1 MNISISQHERLINDL
16 LPQNCK
22 IDDRTE
28 QDMLKFITDISAL
41 FNFYDLQN
49 KLDGDWLGFLIRDF
63 SVLVNYIMHT
73 NFSVYESQYQKL
85 IAGFEEKQ
93 TDEELAGQLRSVIKV
108 THSFLDFFLDLR
120 EQLQNIPELDDVF
133 MSQVDDATDNFQ
145 NLHQQLMEL
154 RTEALDMVN
163 RYSAPHSETGT
174 PAAAERPHVGV
185 TAARLEI
192 QSFLPRLT
200 KVFHGV
206 HKLYNFLQGLAT
218 YYAKNNSRR
227 NGNTEPH
234 IALIKV
240 FIHLFSHLQEKLNE
254 LPAKH
259 LNYYYNTVLDLKY
272 RPTIPDKVHIVA
284 ELVPG
289 SRPVAIKQG
298 MLLGATDHKT
308 QKKYVYRAVQDQVL
322 TEASIKEIKTL
333 FVSNFLQIRSADPA
347 YSNISEIQAYKA
359 LYNYIPPASFI
370 EPGYSP
376 VSWPALGEDQHL
388 YSSSERT
395 MEDTDLGF
403 MIAAPILY
411 QRQGRREFFINIYF
425 DNSSYNTLRQYFENF
440 AAVSN
445 KIIEEQTHELLRD
458 AFTISCTV
466 ADGWETVNNYAIRF
480 NGDNTGRN
488 CISVNFYIDE
498 MQKPVDNYQ
507 QLVHGYEVDTSWP
520 LLRFIINNNSFH
532 NPYSYLQ
539 KLVVEKI
546 TIQAKV
552 TGFALFNIR
561 NNIGLVSTAAPF
573 QAFGAQPVTGA
584 WFDVRNSNVFN
595 RYLRSFNID
604 VHWLDLPEQPG
615 GFERYYEGYTGYF
628 KTDTFIADLYNA
640 NDNKKTVW
648 IAEQL
653 FYEYRNTEGN
663 LFVNPVSTI
672 SISHTETNRLTF
684 SNHFTAKEITATLPD
699 YEQAGIRIELAQPAA
714 AFGHKQFLKIL
725 PEILLNNA
733 KKSSEKKPIPNPP
746 YTPLVKNVA
755 VDFIQEQMANF
766 TTASNAET
774 QSLQFFHIGAFE
786 TSPVFPVNQQSAV
799 LLLPDLEHNANL
811 YLGLDN
817 CKPEQELSIFIEL
830 AHLDFSGAT
839 ELPEVSWYFL
849 QQSGWVLLDHT
860 NIIQDST
867 DSLTRSGIIQFRLPS
882 FTKREGGMNPQLQ
895 WIRASANSAL
905 PSHIKGIFI
914 QAFLAE
920 RAGDIANITAE
931 EMVLPPASV
940 TEFTDKLP
948 GIKAICQ
955 PFSSF
960 AGMPPESYAQYNT
973 RVSEML
979 WHKNRPLTANEIAK
993 TVLNAFPEIL
1003 LVKCILPFTI
1013 NGRIEYDDADL
1024 LVVIFPY
1031 SNEDPNNPD
1040 EPKVCSATLNQI
1052 KTFVESKFPFSI
1064 KLVVL
1069 NPVYEKVKVS
1079 CKIKLA
1085 AHITDPPTQ
1094 ILEKLHD
1101 DIKQYLCPWLY
1112 EQKQNIFTGQTIIQ
1126 NHLLYFIQSRPY
1138 IAYVTSFSLL
1148 QFYTEKNAAGE
1159 YDAMMKD
1166 TAAIRRNSTELPDDV
1181 SISASVPYA
1190 VLVPSKH
1197 HNIEIID
1204 DTETLDPVPTGISGL
1219 AFGNEFVVFYND
1231 ETEVSIEDLVQ
1242 TVDEDPYQFHIV
1254 VDPNNL

>member
-1 MNISISQHERLINDL
+1 MNISISQYDRLMNDL

-49 KLDGDWLGFLIRDF
+49 KIDGDWSDFLIRDF
-63 SVLVNYIMHT
+63 SVLVNYIMRT

-93 TDEELAGQLRSVIKV
+93 TDEELAAQLRHLIKL
-108 THSFLDFFLDLR
+108 THNFLDFFLGLR

-133 MSQVDDATDNFQ
+133 MSQVEDATDNFQ
-145 NLHQQLMEL
+145 SLHEQLMEL
-154 RTEALDMVN
+154 RTEALSMVERFSSLPN
-163 RYSAPHSETGT
+163 ETDPSTTAEHSG
-174 PAAAERPHVGV
+174 AGLS
-185 TAARLEI
+185 AARLEI
-192 QSFLPRLT
+192 RTFLPRLT

-218 YYAKNNSRR
+218 YYANNNSRK

-254 LPAKH
+254 LPVKH
-259 LNYYYNTVLDLKY
+259 LDYYYNTVLDLKY
-272 RPTIPDKVHIVA
+272 RPAIPDKVYIVA

-289 SRPVAIKQG
+289 SQPVAIKQG
-298 MLLGATDHKT
+298 TMLEATDHKT
-308 QKKYVYRAVQDQVL
+308 QKKYVYQTVQDQVL

-333 FVSNFLQIRSADPA
+333 FLSNFLQIRSVDLTHS
-347 YSNISEIQAYKA
+347 YISEIQAYKA
-359 LYNYIPPASFI
+359 SYNYIPPASFI

-376 VSWPALGEDQHL
+376 VSWPAVGEDQHL
-388 YSSSERT
+388 YSSGERT

-425 DNSSYNTLRQYFENF
+425 DNSSYNALRWYFENF
-440 AAVSN
+440 AAVS
-445 KIIEEQTHELLRD
+445 KRTVEEQTHELLRD
-458 AFTISCTV
+458 AFLISFTV
-466 ADGWETVNNYAIRF
+466 ADGWETVPNYAIRF

-507 QLVHGYEVDTSWP
+507 QPVHGYALDTPWP

-532 NPYSYLQ
+532 NPYSYLS
-539 KLVVEKI
+539 KLIVEKI
-546 TIQAKV
+546 AIQANV

-595 RYLRSFNID
+595 RSLKSFNID

-615 GFERYYEGYTGYF
+615 GFERYYEAYPGNF

-672 SISHTETNRLTF
+672 SVSHTETNRLTF
-684 SNHFTAKEITATLPD
+684 SNHFPAKEITATLPD

-733 KKSSEKKPIPNPP
+733 RRSAEKKPIPNPP
-746 YTPLVKNVA
+746 YTPLVKNIA
-755 VDFIQEQMANF
+755 VDFIQEQTAYFTNAAN
-766 TTASNAET
+766 TEA

-799 LLLPDLEHNANL
+799 LLLPDIEHNANL
-811 YLGLDN
+811 FIGLDN
-817 CKPEQELSIFIEL
+817 CKPEQDLSIFIEL

-839 ELPEVSWYFL
+839 ETPEVLWYFL
-849 QQSGWVLLDHT
+849 LQSGWVLLNHT
-860 NIIQDST
+860 NIIEDGT
-867 DSLTRSGIIQFRLPS
+867 DSLTRSGIIQFRLPP

-895 WIRASANSAL
+895 WMRASANTAL
-905 PSHIKGIFI
+905 PSHIKGIFV

-920 RAGDIANITAE
+920 RTGDLTNITAE
-931 EMVLPPASV
+931 EMVLSPASV

-955 PFSSF
+955 PFPSF
-960 AGMPPESYAQYNT
+960 GGMPPESYEQYNT

-1013 NGRIEYDDADL
+1013 HGRIEYDADL
-1024 LVVIFPY
+1024 LLVVFPY
-1031 SNEDPNNPD
+1031 SNEDPGNPD
-1040 EPKVCSATLNQI
+1040 EPKVCSAKLNQI
-1052 KTFVESKFPFSI
+1052 KAFVENRFPFSI
-1064 KLVVL
+1064 NLVVL

-1079 CKIKLA
+1079 CKMKLA
-1085 AHITDPPTQ
+1085 AHITETPAQ
-1094 ILEKLHD
+1094 ILEKLND
-1101 DIKQYLCPWLY
+1101 EIKQYLCPWLY
-1112 EQKQNIFTGQTIIQ
+1112 EQKQNIFTGQTIVQ

-1138 IAYVTSFSLL
+1138 VAYVTSFSLL
-1148 QFYTEKNAAGE
+1148 HFYMEKNAAGE

-1166 TAAIRRNSTELPDDV
+1166 TAAMRRNPGEPAGDV

-1190 VLVPSKH
+1190 VLVPSKY
-1197 HNIEIID
+1197 HNIEIIN

-1242 TVDEDPYQFHIV
+1242 TVDEDLYRFHII